1 MRRSTAL
8 LMTAGHL
15 PCSSSTSADSDC
27 RGTQRPSLNATA
39 GSLARTRRPLSPSA
53 LIRACTRG
61 RTAILKAKR
70 RPQARSPKS
79 PRRSRPRLRP
89 SLPVRPRRGGSGGSC
104 ADGGRSPRVEAAKVA
119 ESAAELPPSYLHP
132 SCLCP
137 LKGRRRAPSFRETSP
152 SPCRPCREA

>member
-8 LMTAGHL
+8 LMTAGPL

-27 RGTQRPSLNATA
+27 RGTQRTSLNGTA

-61 RTAILKAKR
+61 RMAIPRAKR

-79 PRRSRPRLRP
+79 PRRSRPRPRP
-89 SLPVRPRRGGSGGSC
+89 SLLMRPRLRGLGRLLRRRGTKSPASRPRRLPS
-104 ADGGRSPRVEAAKVA
+104 
-119 ESAAELPPSYLHP
+119 LPPSRPRSQPP

-137 LKGRRRAPSFRETSP
+137 LKGRRRAPSLRATSP